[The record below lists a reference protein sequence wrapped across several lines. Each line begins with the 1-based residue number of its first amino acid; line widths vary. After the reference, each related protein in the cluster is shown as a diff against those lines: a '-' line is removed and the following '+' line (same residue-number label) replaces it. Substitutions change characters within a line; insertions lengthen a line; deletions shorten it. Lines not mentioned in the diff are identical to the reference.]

1 MSKRFRFSSI
11 LIFLIFLLQTVSLYS
26 ESRGKFE
33 QILKWQSDKN
43 AIEYKVEIKNLSD
56 GKVSTHKTSSNSIS
70 VNLLSGDYEYRVYAF
85 DFLGRQSSVSEWRK
99 FTVLKALAP
108 SVSVPKVVETE
119 IDKKEKLSLPVEIKN
134 IEEETSIELINTQTN
149 EVVTGTLQT
158 KESAGQVVAA
168 SAVFPNVEE
177 GDWKLRVTNPSGLS
191 TDSEVI
197 NIEEKKSEISKSA
210 DKTEQRMAENI
221 TLDSKKELSELDKER
236 AEEEARLLEKEE
248 EKKRLEEQKLE
259 EKRLAEEAKKE
270 AELKKQEEARLV
282 AEEKRRQQEEKRRLQ
297 EERIAERNRKIEET
311 RQRQKEAEERAK
323 AAAEKMKE
331 EDENLEKRI
340 EAKKLQAQE
349 RAKAVAEREARAK
362 EAEEI
367 FKENQKQLKIEEELQ
382 EQERLEEERRLAE
395 EKKEEDK
402 ELARKKRWEAI
413 LNRQVSDFNIQLGGG
428 VTWNIYDK
436 NFYSLSA
443 WPVLPTIK
451 FDFSYLPVKI
461 GNNKFGFDIN
471 ATATYVERS
480 NSVISYLMN
489 EENMCLNLTGRISL
503 VKDKLY
509 LGVKAGAGVSLFQI
523 NVSYPEDTTRKQTSS
538 NSYGFICADG
548 ELSLVFMPVN
558 VAALE
563 IGANFTH
570 IFIEGMPTGSLIPFV
585 SFGVRF

>member
-1 MSKRFRFSSI
+1 M
-11 LIFLIFLLQTVSLYS
+11 IFLIFLLQTVSLYS
-26 ESRGKFE
+26 ESKGKFE

-56 GKVSTHKTSSNSIS
+56 GKVSTHQTSSNSIS

-119 IDKKEKLSLPVEIKN
+119 IDKNEKLSLPVEIKN

-149 EVVTGTLQT
+149 EVVTGTLKT
-158 KESAGQVVAA
+158 KESSGQVVAA
-168 SAVFPNVEE
+168 SAVFPKVEE

-197 NIEEKKSEISKSA
+197 NIEEKKSEISKST
-210 DKTEQRMAENI
+210 DKTEQRVAENI
-221 TLDSKKELSELDKER
+221 DKER
-236 AEEEARLLEKEE
+236 AEEEARILEKEE

-259 EKRLAEEAKKE
+259 EKRLAEEAKKA
-270 AELKKQEEARLV
+270 AELKKQEEARLA

-362 EAEEI
+362 EAEEV

-402 ELARKKRWEAI
+402 ELARQKKWEAI

-428 VTWNIYDK
+428 LTWNIYDK

-451 FDFSYLPVKI
+451 FDFTYLPVKI

-471 ATATYVERS
+471 ATGTYVEKS

-489 EENMCLNLTGRISL
+489 EENVCLNLAGRISL
-503 VKDKLY
+503 IKDKLY

-570 IFIEGMPTGSLIPFV
+570 TFIEEMPTGSLIPFV

>member
-1 MSKRFRFSSI
+1 
-11 LIFLIFLLQTVSLYS
+11 LYS

-56 GKVSTHKTSSNSIS
+56 GKVSAHKTSSNSIS

-134 IEEETSIELINTQTN
+134 IEEETRIELINTETN

-158 KESAGQVVAA
+158 KESADQVVAT
-168 SAVFPNVEE
+168 SAVFPKVEE

-210 DKTEQRMAENI
+210 DKTEQRIIDN
-221 TLDSKKELSELDKER
+221 ER
-236 AEEEARLLEKEE
+236 DEEEARILEKEE

-259 EKRLAEEAKKE
+259 EKRLAEEAKKA
-270 AELKKQEEARLV
+270 AELKKLEEARLA

-331 EDENLEKRI
+331 EDENLIKRAEEK
-340 EAKKLQAQE
+340 KVQAQE

-362 EAEEI
+362 EAEEV
-367 FKENQKQLKIEEELQ
+367 FKENQKQLKIEEEIK

-402 ELARKKRWEAI
+402 ELARQKKWEAI

-428 VTWNIYDK
+428 LTWNIYDK

-451 FDFSYLPVKI
+451 FDLSYLPVKI
-461 GNNKFGFDIN
+461 GNNKFGFNIN
-471 ATATYVERS
+471 ATGTYVEKS

-489 EENMCLNLTGRISL
+489 EENICLNLAGRISL
-503 VKDKLY
+503 IKDKLY

-570 IFIEGMPTGSLIPFV
+570 TFIEEMPTGSLIPFV

>member
-1 MSKRFRFSSI
+1 M
-11 LIFLIFLLQTVSLYS
+11 IFLIFLLQTVSLYS

-56 GKVSTHKTSSNSIS
+56 GKVSTYKTSSNSIS

-149 EVVTGTLQT
+149 EVVSGTLQT

-168 SAVFPNVEE
+168 SAVFPKVEE

-197 NIEEKKSEISKSA
+197 NIEEKKSEISEST
-210 DKTEQRMAENI
+210 DKTEQRISENI
-221 TLDSKKELSELDKER
+221 TLDSKKELSESDKER
-236 AEEEARLLEKEE
+236 AE

-270 AELKKQEEARLV
+270 AELKKQEEARLA

-362 EAEEI
+362 EVEEI

-402 ELARKKRWEAI
+402 KLARKKRWEAI

-436 NFYSLSA
+436 NFYSLSV
-443 WPVLPTIK
+443 WHVLPTMK

-461 GNNKFGFDIN
+461 GNSKFGFDIN

-480 NSVISYLMN
+480 NSVINYLMYG
-489 EENMCLNLTGRISL
+489 ENFCLNLTGRISL

-523 NVSYPEDTTRKQTSS
+523 NVSYPEDTTRQQTSS

-548 ELSLVFMPVN
+548 ELSLGFMPVN